1 MSSPNWVAQNLGLT
15 ALTLISLALTLY
27 LIYAMLHPEKF

>member
-1 MSSPNWVAQNLGLT
+1 MSSPSWVAQNLGLT
-15 ALTLISLALTLY
+15 TLTLLCLALTLY